1 MFPWHVA
8 GPNLVPMIRAAD
20 CAFYTILFQ
29 FFLHGSD
36 LSSLHTSL
44 PRNIL
49 PKEYGGTAGELDTA
63 SWNSVLLASED
74 DFVKEF
80 CQPESGCDGLLGQP
94 LLPEGLISDAQCD
107 DSMRA
112 MKSQLYSCY

>member
-1 MFPWHVA
+1 
-8 GPNLVPMIRAAD
+8 MIRAAD

-63 SWNSVLLASED
+63 SWNAVLLASED